1 MKNLLFII
9 AFIASTMYTSAQ
21 KVYFIYLQSDNNSSF
36 YVKMNDRIY
45 SSTASGYLI
54 LSNLLDST
62 YSFSIG
68 FPSSQSEAKFTIRI
82 NSKDKGF
89 LIKNFNSGL
98 GLFDLQN
105 LTVTNEQKDDS
116 PKNISFIK
124 RNDDFSSLLSKAA
137 NDTTLLYA
145 VVRIPV
151 EAVTIQD
158 PQPSLQETT
167 MKKEEIH
174 LKDTVAVVMA
184 SGEIV
189 STTKQQDSVAILQSG
204 SEIKKEG
211 DVTGKNSEQVIQNG
225 SIAVIASEQM
235 PIDSSKNIASGI
247 VTDSTG
253 IQSTGTDSSQE
264 VMFKRSDVKKY
275 SESSTSEGFG
285 LVFYDIYDGGKDTI
299 SLLIPNPPVVINQT
313 TENDSSELK
322 KNSVSMP
329 ELKDTVLQAPI
340 VVAVKTDSPV
350 KVLCKTVAS
359 DNDFLKL
366 RKNMAAENTDEAM
379 VAAAKKM
386 FKSKCF
392 TTEQI
397 KYLGALFLTSSGK
410 YQFFDASYL
419 HVSDQENF
427 SSLESEIKD
436 DYYLKRF
443 KALVGE

>member
-1 MKNLLFII
+1 
-9 AFIASTMYTSAQ
+9 
-21 KVYFIYLQSDNNSSF
+21 
-36 YVKMNDRIY
+36 MNDRIY

-225 SIAVIASEQM
+225 SIAVIASEQI